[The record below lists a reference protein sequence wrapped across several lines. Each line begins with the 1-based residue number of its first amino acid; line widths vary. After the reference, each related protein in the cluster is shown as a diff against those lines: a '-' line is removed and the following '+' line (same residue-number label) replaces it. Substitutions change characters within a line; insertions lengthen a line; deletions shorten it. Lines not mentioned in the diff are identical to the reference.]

1 MGAKL
6 NCKNPHAIVLAMG
19 FTGLDAIQF
28 FQDEVKQTR
37 DYCQTPDDQAIR
49 ESSFNS
55 DNGWFVWGMVV
66 VTTNAKNKSP
76 ITVTSW
82 IADGAMQ
89 IRVYFLDSQNN
100 ICECKGQHESGAAKW
115 EPSTVLRGI
124 SSTEEPKVADG
135 SQLTVS
141 RSDSDDRTL
150 RLFIR
155 RGLAPTAKV
164 LCASLGF
171 PGAVAGKDGMCK

>member
-89 IRVYFLDSQNN
+89 VIIISLDISLFTVFINN
-100 ICECKGQHESGAAKW
+100 KSLDPCILFGQPEQH
-115 EPSTVLRGI
+115 LRGI
-124 SSTEEPKVADG
+124 ILRVLEQG
-135 SQLTVS
+135 IL
-141 RSDSDDRTL
+141 SDQR
-150 RLFIR
+150 
-155 RGLAPTAKV
+155 
-164 LCASLGF
+164 
-171 PGAVAGKDGMCK
+171 